1 LILFLATFFGDKEI
15 QMHRFKTAIG
25 IFLIFACGMAA
36 GVAST
41 LFYVNARV
49 DRFTTSGP
57 AVARL
62 LMRPDIARELE
73 LTDAQR
79 EKIMAISARIEQ
91 NIQSFKQAHHPE
103 LIDIID
109 SGLNEINRLLDADQ
123 QARFTRIHA
132 KMKQRWE
139 KGRCAPGR
147 TSSRPPP
154 VLRMDSLAERLDLNA
169 EQFEKIQPIV
179 NALLQRYQQLRD
191 AIKERNCR
199 PGHPLRAE
207 IRAIEGEAASRIHPL
222 LNPAQQQALE
232 SITAETDR
240 HGRFRNQ
247 PLP

>member
-1 LILFLATFFGDKEI
+1 
-15 QMHRFKTAIG
+15 MHRLKTAIG
-25 IFLIFACGMAA
+25 IFLILACGMAA
-36 GVAST
+36 GAAGT

-79 EKIMAISARIEQ
+79 GKIMTISAQIEKD
-91 NIQSFKQAHHPE
+91 IQSFKQAHHPE

-109 SGLNEINRLLDADQ
+109 SGLNEINKLLDADQ
-123 QARFTRIHA
+123 QTRFTRIHA
-132 KMKQRWE
+132 NMKHRWE

-147 TSSRPPP
+147 TPSRLPP
-154 VLRMDSLAERLDLNA
+154 VLRMDSLAKRLDLNA
-169 EQFEKIQPIV
+169 EQIGKIQPIV
-179 NALLQRYQQLRD
+179 NTLLQKYHQQRGV
-191 AIKERNCR
+191 IKERNCR

-207 IRAIEGEAASRIHPL
+207 IRAIEEEAASRIHPL
-222 LNPAQQQALE
+222 LNPAQQQMLE